1 MKDNHPSLSAFT
13 KGRNWMSVKL
23 RNVSVNAHNGLERKG
38 TINEFQ
44 ADYYVRKCQD
54 NTPDELRNFL
64 EGIDHDALTK

>member
-1 MKDNHPSLSAFT
+1 
-13 KGRNWMSVKL
+13 MSVKL